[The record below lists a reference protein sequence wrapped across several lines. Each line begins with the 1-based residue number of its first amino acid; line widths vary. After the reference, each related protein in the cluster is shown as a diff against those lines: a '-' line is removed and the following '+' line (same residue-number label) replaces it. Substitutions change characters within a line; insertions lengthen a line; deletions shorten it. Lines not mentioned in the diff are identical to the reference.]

1 MNKCNNVS
9 SNKINKNTNNVND
22 KNCDDTDNRR
32 ISIINKSS
40 SDNDD

>member
-22 KNCDDTDNRR
+22 KNCDNSDNRR

>member
-22 KNCDDTDNRR
+22 KNCDNTDNRR

>member
-9 SNKINKNTNNVND
+9 SNKISRNTNNVND
-22 KNCDDTDNRR
+22 KNCDNSDNRR